1 MESSFFVSRFADFG
15 VHDFEDL
22 SKASTTTFRRNRGLA
37 TCRVHAPSY
46 TFTRQCLESL
56 LRALHSRFASMC
68 PAELM
73 IVQTMPPAKEGLPS
87 IEFWPVHLNSSSST
101 ILATLASCAE
111 ALLGTRVATN
121 APLMSSGMDS
131 LAITAFT
138 NAVSDQLSIETLA
151 TTMVF
156 DHPSLD
162 CIAAHMS
169 ELEAPRI
176 AEPAADFVGRGST
189 EVAAA
194 LKAALEGACV
204 GLMSTMGAPQKL

>member
-1 MESSFFVSRFADFG
+1 MRELSCQRRSAVFKANVTLRRYLHESEPNTVK
-15 VHDFEDL
+15 V
-22 SKASTTTFRRNRGLA
+22 
-37 TCRVHAPSY
+37 
-46 TFTRQCLESL
+46 TRTE
-56 LRALHSRFASMC
+56 LR
-68 PAELM
+68 
-73 IVQTMPPAKEGLPS
+73 
-87 IEFWPVHLNSSSST
+87 PVHLNSSSST
-101 ILATLASCAE
+101 ILATLASCVE

-194 LKAALEGACV
+194 LKVALEGACV